1 VSDLSDPARLPVLS
15 AGPKLSDQVAA
26 VLRKRVAQGQ
36 FAPGARLPSEAQLA
50 EALGVSRTV
59 VREAISRLKSEGLLD
74 PRQGSGVFV
83 ETAPVRPLRLD
94 PQTGLSR
101 DTAEQIVELRRAIEI
116 EAAGL
121 AAERRTARDLARMR
135 EALAALE
142 RAVAAG
148 ESGVA
153 EDLRFHYVIAE
164 ATRNPYYLAV
174 LEFLGQFLHGT
185 MRATRAS
192 RRADFIAQTDAE
204 HAAIVA
210 AIERGDPRGA
220 RTASARHLVNSI
232 RRMTQ
237 AGPEFWARERAAG
250 RARSG
255 PAITPP
261 TPPKEDV

>member
-1 VSDLSDPARLPVLS
+1 MMSESGTGLPVLG
-15 AGPKLSDQVAA
+15 ATPKLPDQVA
-26 VLRKRVAQGQ
+26 VILRERVAQGQ
-36 FAPGARLPSEAQLA
+36 CAPGARLPSEAQLA

-74 PRQGSGVFV
+74 SRQGRGVFV

-101 DTAEQIVELRRAIEI
+101 DTAVQIVELRRAIEI

-121 AAERRTARDLARMR
+121 AAERRTANDLARMR
-135 EALAALE
+135 QALAGLE

-192 RRADFIAQTDAE
+192 RRTDFIRQTDDE

-210 AIERGDPRGA
+210 AIASGDAHAA
-220 RTASARHLVNSI
+220 RKASAQHLVNSI
-232 RRMTQ
+232 KRMAQ
-237 AGPEFWARERAAG
+237 AGPEFWIRDGAAAV
-250 RARSG
+250 RT
-255 PAITPP
+255 IPP
-261 TPPKEDV
+261 TTPKEEL

>member
-1 VSDLSDPARLPVLS
+1 VSDLSDPARLPLLG
-15 AGPKLSDQVAA
+15 AGPKLPDQVAA
-26 VLRKRVAQGQ
+26 VLRERVAQGQ

-50 EALGVSRTV
+50 
-59 VREAISRLKSEGLLD
+59 
-74 PRQGSGVFV
+74 
-83 ETAPVRPLRLD
+83 
-94 PQTGLSR
+94 
-101 DTAEQIVELRRAIEI
+101 
-116 EAAGL
+116 
-121 AAERRTARDLARMR
+121 

>member
-1 VSDLSDPARLPVLS
+1 MSDLGDPARLPMLG
-15 AGPKLSDQVAA
+15 ATPKLSEQVAA
-26 VLRKRVAQGQ
+26 VLRERVAQGQ

-50 EALGVSRTV
+50 QDFGVSRTV

-74 PRQGSGVFV
+74 SRQGSGVFV
-83 ETAPVRPLRLD
+83 QTAPVRSLRLD
-94 PQTGLSR
+94 PRTGLSR
-101 DTAEQIVELRRAIEI
+101 DTAVQIVELRRAIEI

-121 AAERRTARDLARMR
+121 AAERRTPKDLARMR

-153 EDLRFHYVIAE
+153 EDLRFHYVIAA

-192 RRADFIAQTDAE
+192 RREDFLRQTDEE

-210 AIERGDPRGA
+210 AIA
-220 RTASARHLVNSI
+220 RRDAHAARKASARHLVNSI
-232 RRMTQ
+232 KRMAR
-237 AGPEFWARERAAG
+237 AGPELWLGDDAAAA
-250 RARSG
+250 ARS
-255 PAITPP
+255 TP
-261 TPPKEDV
+261 TTTPKEDS